1 MNTEERI
8 RKQYTDE
15 NKWLKWQ
22 LSYKGEHD
30 FLTTKKSLAKA
41 RTDLW
46 NATQKLKDDE
56 VFKKKWSNLPP
67 GIPVIDSAL

>member
-1 MNTEERI
+1 M
-8 RKQYTDE
+8 
-15 NKWLKWQ
+15 
-22 LSYKGEHD
+22 SYKGEYD
-30 FLTTKKSLAKA
+30 VLTTKKSLAKA